1 MREKVKQ
8 VIKTNYKI
16 IILVICL
23 IIFLGILEDVFEE
36 ETMRIDTIIY
46 KIVVQ
51 NMRND
56 NLTNIF
62 KIITN
67 LGSAYSLIFIAIMSF
82 LVIKDKRISISISVN
97 LMISTLLNF
106 GLKNLIERPRPI
118 GYRLIDE
125 KGYSFPSGHSM
136 VSMAFYGLIIYFIWK
151 KIENKKIRNLACT
164 LLGILIILIGT
175 SRIYLGVHYA
185 SDVIAGFLISIIYLI
200 VFTTIYKNIIKTK
213 EK

>member
-97 LMISTLLNF
+97 LIISTLLNF

-151 KIENKKIRNLACT
+151 NIENKKIRNLACT